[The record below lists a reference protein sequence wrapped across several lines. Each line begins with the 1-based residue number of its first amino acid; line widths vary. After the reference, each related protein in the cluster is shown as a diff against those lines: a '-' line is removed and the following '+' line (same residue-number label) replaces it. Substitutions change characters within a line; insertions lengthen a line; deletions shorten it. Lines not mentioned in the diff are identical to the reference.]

1 MSTITHWLWHLFPGN
16 PLLLRVLHGGSVR
29 LRHFWVRMGYLG
41 ALILL
46 VLIACVSMVVVGV
59 FKRTTKLKM
68 KEGNDAVRND
78 SQFGLVG
85 GWE

>member
-1 MSTITHWLWHLFPGN
+1 MLHEDEEAVVATEF
-16 PLLLRVLHGGSVR
+16 LL
-29 LRHFWVRMGYLG
+29 
-41 ALILL
+41 LL
-46 VLIACVSMVVVGV
+46 VLIACVSMVIAGV

-68 KEGNDAVRND
+68 REGNDAVRND

>member
-1 MSTITHWLWHLFPGN
+1 MHTVRDMILM
-16 PLLLRVLHGGSVR
+16 LHEDEEAAVATE
-29 LRHFWVRMGYLG
+29 Y
-41 ALILL
+41 LILL
-46 VLIACVSMVVVGV
+46 VLIACVSMVVAGV